1 MSEEENKQAGE
12 KTHRVISQ
20 DKFKVG
26 PKLAMF
32 LSQLE
37 TRPHKEPDKSTPNLD
52 QERERVKK
60 RIEENR
66 LKAQIPGAVQ
76 QNKVFSQDTFVR
88 VKKKD

>member
-1 MSEEENKQAGE
+1 MSEEENKQASE

-37 TRPHKEPDKSTPNLD
+37 TAPHKEPDKRKPNLD
-52 QERERVKK
+52 QVREQVKK
-60 RIEENR
+60 RIEANR
-66 LKAQIPGAVQ
+66 LKAQTPGAVP
-76 QNKVFSQDTFVR
+76 QNKVFSQDSFTH
-88 VKKKD
+88 VKKN